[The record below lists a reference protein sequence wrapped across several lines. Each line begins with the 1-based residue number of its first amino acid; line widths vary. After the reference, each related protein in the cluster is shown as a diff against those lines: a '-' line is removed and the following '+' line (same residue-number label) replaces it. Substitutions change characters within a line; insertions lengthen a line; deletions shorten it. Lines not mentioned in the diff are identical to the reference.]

1 MTDCREDELG
11 FATISVALF
20 LALACFGQTVSQS
33 AINTSSAGVRAGDVE
48 AAAGTICHSH
58 DITRSK
64 DGNVSGCRVCP
75 EGTDF
80 YGDGHSGWEIYA
92 ETPGHF
98 TSPQDDNLLLDGTG
112 CDSHAS
118 NFGGSFMFALKSGKA
133 RLLRYDQGLATE
145 QCHKF
150 AFADGRDFLI
160 CRGGSTFQGESSET
174 IFMAAFDGAGK
185 AAVTKLISAANTRD
199 TCHGDIKFSTKRST
213 QSGQSGASGESA
225 ETTGMTITAMQ
236 GSGDCSQAQRD
247 EKTGKPSRAVK
258 SYDIEFLFDGQHF
271 DVAPASRT
279 ALSRFDTN

>member
-20 LALACFGQTVSQS
+20 LALACFGQTMSQT
-33 AINTSSAGVRAGDVE
+33 AINTASAGVRAGDVE
-48 AAAGTICHSH
+48 AAAGAICHSR

-64 DGNVSGCRVCP
+64 DGSVSGCRVCP

-80 YGDGHSGWEIYA
+80 YGGGHSNWEIFA

-98 TSPQDDNLLLDGTG
+98 TSSREDNLLLDGSG
-112 CDSHAS
+112 CDSRAS

-133 RLLRYDQGLATE
+133 RLLKYDQGLVT
-145 QCHKF
+145 
-150 AFADGRDFLI
+150 
-160 CRGGSTFQGESSET
+160 
-174 IFMAAFDGAGK
+174 MAAFDDAGK
-185 AAVTKLISAANTRD
+185 AVVTKLISAEDTRD
-199 TCHGDIKFSTKRST
+199 TCLGDVKFSSKQPAQSGP
-213 QSGQSGASGESA
+213 SGQSPEI
-225 ETTGMTITAMQ
+225 TGMTITAMQ
-236 GSGDCSQAQRD
+236 GSSDCSQARRD

-258 SYDIEFLFDGQHF
+258 SCEIEFLFDGQHF